1 MFFMKKKTPI
11 KATPASAELTL
22 IVDKALAKQNAGQY
36 KEAIELYKQLL
47 KQADNKE
54 WQQALAQCY
63 LLRALWFAEKNMV
76 KEAVVLWDNYAQNAE
91 APYQAYDCYIGWL
104 LQINNI
110 AKVKACLGQL
120 SAQQL
125 DEQYPDL
132 ACLLGLLILTEKP
145 ELESALPKDS
155 LFITHLALVR
165 AALTAFQSDKP
176 EQLEQVLKQLPFRS
190 AFRDFRSLLT
200 AALSLPV
207 AVELAQSLLSKIPA
221 RSPYQQAARLLLTTT
236 HQGSALVNECLQFGY
251 KQRQIIG
258 TIKKF
263 SKKQADLLEALAKQ
277 KGVLSD
283 KISFNFAIQYRELF
297 GPDLAREFCRA
308 LLITYPAGLRD
319 FNKCFSAIDE
329 FEQCRLKA
337 LAYERDR
344 DFYDAEF
351 YWKQCLTNLNKQAKA
366 NAYKI
371 ALIMRHIAEH
381 AQTPRDGV
389 KWLIDSLEH
398 DPNDRESYLNIL
410 QYYESQSQQ
419 ADEYKRWLDQ
429 GLKTFPQDIDL
440 LVLAIKVALANKA
453 FKKAT
458 QYAQAILKIDAVNT
472 FAKQVLFTSHLAHA
486 RKLLKAKKFHLVEK
500 EIQQAEKLILGKRYQ
515 AQALLVRGF
524 FVLLAEDRQ
533 QGLQQIAE
541 ALQKMNDGSVC
552 AHFCVTI
559 ETLLL
564 GLTLPAML
572 RDLPP
577 PAKSHQLSEQELV
590 RLIQL
595 ILQYYGDDASNKA
608 VLHKALEK
616 VQVFI
621 KPAIK
626 RKTFKEET
634 VLLLCQGLASIG
646 HFDLLGYCAK
656 LALAQW
662 SNPIWVYYKIY
673 AEVKGQAAKCTNRD
687 IAALHFNLQMAK
699 DEADQRAEML
709 MRRFIEQY
717 HEAKNPFGSDF
728 YDDDDDDDYED
739 DEDEFNAID
748 ELFSHL
754 PPDIHNKIENKIE
767 GFMRKGSPERMIKI
781 LSKLLP
787 KNMDISCIL
796 LYPDLLSALSILHAA
811 SELGIDTGVTVA
823 DVLKACNVSATS
835 KPPSFPFF

>member
-1 MFFMKKKTPI
+1 MNKKTPI
-11 KATPASAELTL
+11 KAMLANAEPAL
-22 IVDKALAKQNAGQY
+22 IADKALARQNAGQY

-47 KQADNKE
+47 KQADNKD

-63 LLRALWFAEKNMV
+63 LRRALSFAEKNMV

-91 APYQAYDCYIGWL
+91 APYQAYDCYIAWL
-104 LQINNI
+104 LQTNNI

-120 SAQQL
+120 STQQL

-132 ACLLGLLILTEKP
+132 ASLLGLLILTEKP

-155 LFITHLALVR
+155 LFIRHLALVR

-176 EQLEQVLKQLPFRS
+176 EQLEQSLKQLPFRS

-200 AALSLPV
+200 AALALPE
-207 AVELAQSLLSKIPA
+207 ALELAQSLLSKIPA
-221 RSPYQQAARLLLTTT
+221 RSPYQQAARLLLSTT
-236 HQGSALVNECLQFGY
+236 HQGSTLANECLQFEH

-263 SKKQADLLEALAKQ
+263 SKKQADLLEGLAKQ
-277 KGVLSD
+277 KGLLSD
-283 KISFNFAIQYRELF
+283 KITFNFAIEYRELF
-297 GPDLAREFCRA
+297 GPDLARQFCRA
-308 LLITYPAGLRD
+308 LLTTYPAGLRD
-319 FNKCFSAIDE
+319 FNKHFGLIDE

-344 DFYDAEF
+344 DFCDAEY
-351 YWKQCLTNLNKQAKA
+351 YWKQCIAHLNKQAEA

-381 AQTPRDGV
+381 AQSLRDGT
-389 KWLIDSLEH
+389 KWRIDSLEH
-398 DPNDRESYLNIL
+398 DPNDRESYINIL
-410 QYYESQSQQ
+410 HYYESQSQQ
-419 ADEYKRWLDQ
+419 ADEYKRWLEQ

-440 LVLAIKVALANKA
+440 LVLAIKAALANKA

-458 QYAQAILKIDAVNT
+458 QYAQAILKIDPVNT

-486 RKLLKAKKFHLVEK
+486 RKLIKTKKFHLVEK
-500 EIQQAEKLILGKRYQ
+500 EIQQAEKLTIGKRYQ
-515 AQALLVRGF
+515 AQAQLLRGF
-524 FVLLAEDRQ
+524 LVLLAENRQ
-533 QGLQQIAE
+533 QGLQQIVE

-564 GLTLPAML
+564 GLTLPAIV

-577 PAKSHQLSEQELV
+577 PAKSHQLSEQELA
-590 RLIQL
+590 RLVQL
-595 ILQYYGDDASNKA
+595 ILQYYGDDASNKT

-616 VQVFI
+616 MQVFI
-621 KPAIK
+621 KPALK
-626 RKTFKEET
+626 RKTFNEET
-634 VLLLCQGLASIG
+634 VLSLCQCLASIG
-646 HFDLLGYCAK
+646 HFELLGYCAK
-656 LALAQW
+656 LALSQW
-662 SNPIWVYYKIY
+662 CNPIWVYYKIY
-673 AEVKGQAAKCTNRD
+673 AGVKGQAAGCLARD
-687 IAALHFNLQMAK
+687 IVALQFNLQMAK
-699 DEADQRAEML
+699 DEVDQRAEML
-709 MRRFIEQY
+709 IRRFIEQY
-717 HEAKNPFGSDF
+717 YEAKNPFGRDF
-728 YDDDDDDDYED
+728 YDDDDYDDEDDDD
-739 DEDEFNAID
+739 DEFNAID

-787 KNMDISCIL
+787 KNMDISCII
-796 LYPDLLSALSILHAA
+796 LYPDLMSALSILHAA
-811 SELGIDTGVTVA
+811 SELGVDTGVTVA
-823 DVLKACNVSATS
+823 DVLKACNVSGTS